1 MFGKAVVTD
10 MINRSAENEADRR
23 LFLKSAGI
31 AGLGVVGAG
40 ALGATTAAPAQ
51 AAGISDGAVLNFALN
66 LEYLEAEFYSY
77 AFYGHGIDDKLTSG
91 KGKKGGVIGGKK
103 VNFQTPAIYNYAKEI
118 AWDEL
123 HHVQF
128 LRKALGG
135 AKVAR
140 PQIDLQNSFT
150 AAATAAGLIQPGQ
163 TFDPFANENNFLLAA
178 YLFED
183 VGVTAYKGAAP
194 LISNKTYLEAAAG
207 ILAVEAYHAGLVRS
221 ALYSKD
227 LQDAARAISNAR
239 DSLDGK
245 GNRDQPHRH
254 RDLGQHHAHRRQRH
268 RLQPVRGRGAQ
279 RGLPQPEVGHQGRLL
294 PPGRQRRHQQERVI
308 VVAAIDLLGVLVLG
322 LVVLRASWLATHPSV
337 HHAAMRPAHWSA
349 EVDRVLSR
357 HPAKHRA

>member
-77 AFYGHGIDDKLTSG
+77 AFHGHGIDDKLTSG

-150 AAATAAGLIQPGQ
+150 AAATA
-163 TFDPFANENNFLLAA
+163 DR
-178 YLFED
+178 
-183 VGVTAYKGAAP
+183 K
-194 LISNKTYLEAAAG
+194 S
-207 ILAVEAYHAGLVRS
+207 
-221 ALYSKD
+221 
-227 LQDAARAISNAR
+227 
-239 DSLDGK
+239 
-245 GNRDQPHRH
+245 
-254 RDLGQHHAHRRQRH
+254 
-268 RLQPVRGRGAQ
+268 
-279 RGLPQPEVGHQGRLL
+279 
-294 PPGRQRRHQQERVI
+294 
-308 VVAAIDLLGVLVLG
+308 VV
-322 LVVLRASWLATHPSV
+322 
-337 HHAAMRPAHWSA
+337 
-349 EVDRVLSR
+349 
-357 HPAKHRA
+357 